1 MIDRFTEAELD
12 ALNSTAIGRKALR
25 RMREDEAMMAA
36 LRAENDRLGAMRFAP
51 QAPEVDALRAENA
64 RLREALDG
72 LLEECDTS
80 SHGCY

>member
-1 MIDRFTEAELD
+1 MTPDRFTEAELE

-51 QAPEVDALRAENA
+51 QPAAYTENIFP
-64 RLREALDG
+64 R
-72 LLEECDTS
+72 
-80 SHGCY
+80 